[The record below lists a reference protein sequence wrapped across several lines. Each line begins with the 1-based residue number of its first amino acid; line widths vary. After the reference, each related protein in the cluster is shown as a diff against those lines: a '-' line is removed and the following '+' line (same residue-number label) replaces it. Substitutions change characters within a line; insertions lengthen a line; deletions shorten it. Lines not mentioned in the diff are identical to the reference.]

1 MNSTTLLGRPL
12 CAARSVLQVPLQLYK
27 EAMVGVRK
35 FLLRHIYDGTAHMS
49 FVSEARGNSYTDI
62 SGTNDRFEH
71 LTCFA
76 GGMFLLGELG
86 VGASSAEQH

>member
-1 MNSTTLLGRPL
+1 MSTPPPHAVQITSTMM
-12 CAARSVLQVPLQLYK
+12 CAVRAVLQVPLQLYK

-49 FVSEARGNSYTDI
+49 FVSEARGNSYNDI
-62 SGTNDRFEH
+62 SATNDRFEH

-76 GGMFLLGELG
+76 GGMFLLGEL
-86 VGASSAEQH
+86 SE